1 MNFINRNRN
10 IFDYLR
16 RKITRKYLKK
26 ICREHIKERDQ
37 LILFSYDFISQSIF
51 MDGRFEDCELT
62 LIENIFKDQ
71 LKNKITLDIGA
82 NIGNHTVVFSKFS
95 HKVYSFEPN
104 PKVFEVLKLN
114 TKDLK
119 NVEIFNFGASSKKQ
133 SMHAKIPKLN
143 CGGGSVSNEEAGEK
157 DSNSYYEFSFDLIAL
172 DTFKNI
178 PNEDI
183 GLVKID
189 VEGHELEAFK
199 GMKSLLEKNKPV
211 ILFEQNRGIT
221 DGSSNEIEFLK
232 NIGYKHLYELKK
244 IEDWVTPKFLPKTLK
259 SFMRLIEVLI
269 LGEPSSRLK
278 LSPISKLTKKKY
290 DMLIFTSERIDT

>member
-1 MNFINRNRN
+1 MNFFKRNRN
-10 IFDYLR
+10 VFDYLK
-16 RKITRKYLKK
+16 RKISKKYLKK
-26 ICREHIKERDQ
+26 ICREHIRKRDQ
-37 LILFSYDFISQSIF
+37 LITFSYDFISQSIF
-51 MDGRFEDCELT
+51 IEGRFEDHELT
-62 LIENIFKDQ
+62 LIENIFKEK

-82 NIGNHTVVFSKFS
+82 NIGNHTVAFSKFS
-95 HKVYSFEPN
+95 NKIYSFEPN

-114 TKDLK
+114 TRDLK

-143 CGGGSVSNEEAGEK
+143 CGAGSVSNKEDEYK

-178 PNEDI
+178 SNEDI

-199 GMKSLLEKNKPV
+199 GMKSLLKKNKPI
-211 ILFEQNRGIT
+211 ILFEQNRGIIN
-221 DGSSNEIEFLK
+221 GSSDEIEFLE

-244 IEDWVTPKFLPKTLK
+244 IDNWITPKFIPKILQ
-259 SFMRLIEVLI
+259 SLLQLIEVLI
-269 LGEPSSRLK
+269 LGEPSNKLK
-278 LSPISKLTKKKY
+278 LNPISKLSKKTY
-290 DMLIFTSERIDT
+290 DMLIFTNERIDI